1 MIAIKHRHHLERGVG
16 RGGEIEHEG
25 PQRKRVLGPLR
36 DFLPPSPDKASPAEL
51 AEALIQITVRHP
63 SEFDAT
69 LRACAKQ
76 LARVALAEAE
86 AVHWKQLQAGIA
98 ALFNGVKP

>member
-1 MIAIKHRHHLERGVG
+1 MPVLDPYLDLRGHL
-16 RGGEIEHEG
+16 
-25 PQRKRVLGPLR
+25 KGPLHG
-36 DFLPPSPDKASPAEL
+36 FLPLSPETASPAEL

-76 LARVALAEAE
+76 LDRVALAEAQ

>member
-1 MIAIKHRHHLERGVG
+1 MALD
-16 RGGEIEHEG
+16 
-25 PQRKRVLGPLR
+25 PY
-36 DFLPPSPDKASPAEL
+36 LPPLHDFPLSPETASPAEL

-76 LARVALAEAE
+76 LDRVALAEA
-86 AVHWKQLQAGIA
+86 QAGIA

>member
-1 MIAIKHRHHLERGVG
+1 MASIDSYRSL
-16 RGGEIEHEG
+16 
-25 PQRKRVLGPLR
+25 LYS
-36 DFLPPSPDKASPAEL
+36 FLPPSPDKASPAEL
-51 AEALIQITVRHP
+51 AEALIQITLRLP
-63 SEFDAT
+63 SEFEAT

-76 LARVALAEAE
+76 LGRIPQAEAE

>member
-1 MIAIKHRHHLERGVG
+1 MARIDAYRSLHL
-16 RGGEIEHEG
+16 
-25 PQRKRVLGPLR
+25 PLH
-36 DFLPPSPDKASPAEL
+36 DFPLSPETASPAEL

-69 LRACAKQ
+69 LRASAKQ
-76 LARVALAEAE
+76 LGRIELAEAQ